1 MAGSCLFFVAGAQT
15 HRYWPRGVALSPH
28 SGPKRFADGRR
39 HAYCSGTD
47 KKRISN
53 SGRLPGSSREPSPEA
68 LELSLVA
75 PRTPGACPWG
85 PWAPGG
91 DSSRASGEGSREDP
105 GSRPELEIRFLSVP
119 EQYQVKCKQM
129 WHKTRA
135 CLAGS
140 PSVRRSLGT
149 FPTLPLGFSLWA
161 LTRPIF
167 TDFYRVLPIFQTFL
181 GDFNHQKLPLTRL

>member
-1 MAGSCLFFVAGAQT
+1 M
-15 HRYWPRGVALSPH
+15 
-28 SGPKRFADGRR
+28 
-39 HAYCSGTD
+39 
-47 KKRISN
+47 
-53 SGRLPGSSREPSPEA
+53 
-68 LELSLVA
+68 
-75 PRTPGACPWG
+75 
-85 PWAPGG
+85 
-91 DSSRASGEGSREDP
+91 
-105 GSRPELEIRFLSVP
+105 P

-167 TDFYRVLPIFQTFL
+167 TDFYRFFGLSWKTSPQTDSTYSNLLYLLYLLYLLLPTKFYLITYFY
-181 GDFNHQKLPLTRL
+181 LPTYLSIEVSQ